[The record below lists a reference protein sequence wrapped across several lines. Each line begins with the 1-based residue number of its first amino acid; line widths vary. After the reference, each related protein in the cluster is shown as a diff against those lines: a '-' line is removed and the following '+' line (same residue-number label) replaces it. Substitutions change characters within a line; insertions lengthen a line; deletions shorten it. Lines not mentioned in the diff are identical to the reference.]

1 MVFSVL
7 KGPNIIPTLTAI
19 LAILILVP
27 RFILSQGKNVD
38 REEIRFQPPVD
49 EPVTPGVPEVV
60 FGYIDNVVD
69 GHHWIP

>member
-27 RFILSQGKNVD
+27 RFILSPGKNVD
-38 REEIRFQPPVD
+38 REDTRFHFPID
-49 EPVTPGVPEVV
+49 EPVTPGLPEVV